1 MDISSE
7 LPLFQTQLPSSP
19 TLCLNKEYH
28 PPRSPRIRLSM
39 KDKQTEPPK
48 AGEHVGEIGRGAQVP
63 KVQPQV
69 QPYQLASS
77 PVSCTLARRGRG
89 VLGEQGI
96 SIVSNPPN
104 PPKHLYVGM

>member
-1 MDISSE
+1 
-7 LPLFQTQLPSSP
+7 
-19 TLCLNKEYH
+19 
-28 PPRSPRIRLSM
+28 M

-63 KVQPQV
+63 KV

-96 SIVSNPPN
+96 SIVSNPPI
-104 PPKHLYVGM
+104 PPLHL

>member
-1 MDISSE
+1 
-7 LPLFQTQLPSSP
+7 
-19 TLCLNKEYH
+19 
-28 PPRSPRIRLSM
+28 M

-96 SIVSNPPN
+96 STYRVKSPHSTHTP
-104 PPKHLYVGM
+104 LMVCS